1 MRPGDVVRMAVRV
14 VKHRGD
20 IFKFAG
26 EALVN
31 GKVAAEAEFA
41 AMVVET

>member
-1 MRPGDVVRMAVRV
+1 MPVRV
-14 VKHRGD
+14 TRHRGD

-26 EALVN
+26 QCLV
-31 GKVAAEAEFA
+31 GDKVAAECEFA